1 MQLKSI
7 FFNSSLSAPF
17 FTILSIVSIVIG
29 LSLIIFGLVKQK
41 SYKKSMVATCCIVL
55 GSLIII
61 SHTIQII
68 VRIV

>member
-1 MQLKSI
+1 MQLESI
-7 FFNSSLSAPF
+7 FFNPSFSTPF
-17 FTILSIVSIVIG
+17 FMILSIVSIIIG

-41 SYKKSMVATCCIVL
+41 NYKKSTVATCCIVL

-61 SHTIQII
+61 SHAIQII

>member
-1 MQLKSI
+1 MQLESI
-7 FFNSSLSAPF
+7 FFNPSFSTPLF
-17 FTILSIVSIVIG
+17 MILSIVSIIIG

-41 SYKKSMVATCCIVL
+41 KFKKSKVATGCIVI

-68 VRIV
+68 VRVM

>member
-1 MQLKSI
+1 MQLESI
-7 FFNSSLSAPF
+7 FFNPSFSTPLF
-17 FTILSIVSIVIG
+17 MILSIVSIIIG

-41 SYKKSMVATCCIVL
+41 KFKKSMVATGCIVI

-68 VRIV
+68 VRVM